1 VRTSHRALAASIEGS
16 ARVLAKN
23 GTGIIA
29 GPLHALKCL
38 MMMGA
43 MIGMLA
49 LTGCGPEAR
58 WTRADLFSQTE
69 AARSQQVV
77 DASRVSV
84 AFLGGVQRGLNLK
97 LDEAVKTDQGLTQYI
112 YLEQPVQLPTGIT
125 LMKRFRVHFDLAG
138 SPLYIEEIVR
148 SPVK

>member
-1 VRTSHRALAASIEGS
+1 MEKVMGS
-16 ARVLAKN
+16 LN
-23 GTGIIA
+23 
-29 GPLHALKCL
+29 ALKSVLTTGVTVCVL
-38 MMMGA
+38 T
-43 MIGMLA
+43 
-49 LTGCGPEAR
+49 LTGCGHEAR
-58 WTRADLFSQTE
+58 WTRVDLFSQTE
-69 AARSQQVV
+69 AARSQQIV

-97 LDEAVKTDQGLTQYI
+97 LDEAVKTDQGTTQYI